1 MDSSAKY
8 YLDQLNSLNSL
19 IQDWS
24 EKYADD
30 KKKFIELLLEFDLI
44 VNTLKDRAESHQD
57 KILTHVFEHFE
68 RNLVVMY
75 ESSTSDHQQEL
86 VCAWPIYISEYIT
99 NRDDGQSLNCLVEFL
114 NDSNW
119 PSNFESSH
127 IERTESIISMQQQ
140 DEETEGANEDVAFES
155 SAGLE
160 YEIESDISSEQQE
173 FLDLINAEIA
183 EIQEFHSERLNK
195 IIEASG
201 DNESELHDEIEI
213 QIDQLDR
220 IASAS
225 DMVGLQG
232 LKKFCHQLKSI
243 LLHIQETNIKQLIAL
258 KEELLLW
265 PDIIQAYLF
274 APQESEYILAALDY
288 LNQDCWPVQLKPV
301 EQKYFE
307 DAFYKSKVEIDTS
320 QIPERIREA
329 TQENISLKKPEDIP
343 EELFDSLLQDLP
355 EQTTEFSSAVQQLR
369 NDDYLEQLEV
379 SKRIAHTLKGAG
391 NTVGIQGLATL
402 THHLEDILEAL
413 LKEREKPS
421 QVLHSVIEDAADCL
435 EEMSEFLHG
444 MGDAPADTLNV
455 LQEVLNWANR
465 IDEKGIPSESESTID
480 NETIIEFP
488 KEAQD
493 TQVTLDTQEISTIIE
508 HSEKQSDVQIE
519 QSLRVSTSL
528 VNDLL
533 KRAGENIIS
542 NGQIQEYILRS
553 KNFAKQLRINNNK
566 IRNLVNELEHLIE
579 IRGISSRSSANKKHD
594 KFDPLEMDQFNELN
608 TYANLL
614 IEASADSNEFALNI
628 EESLLKLDNLSSS
641 QRRILVENQEAV
653 LRTRM
658 VPVKSIVQRL
668 KRSVKQANKLSQ
680 KSAQLEIYGEDIHI
694 DSDILNQLVDPLMHI
709 LRNSVDHG
717 IESAEMRRDKEK
729 SENGT
734 IKLRFQKK
742 DKLIHISCEDDG
754 RGLDIDQIK
763 SKALSLGMLQEDQ
776 IFEKEDALK
785 LILQHGFST
794 KDKVS
799 QLSGRGVGLD
809 VVYDQVR
816 NLKGS
821 VSMDTKEGRGTK
833 IELSIP
839 MTLHTTQALL
849 VSCGNNTLAISSRGV
864 EEILHPGAGGLTKI
878 DDKPHFVYKQN
889 EYPIFDLQALLF
901 NEQSNI
907 LEEPSQ
913 AVLIIRDEFEKYH
926 AILLD
931 KILDSREFVVKPFS
945 RFIPKM
951 TGLLGSTIIG
961 DGSVVSVLDLLDVV
975 NIKDKKL
982 VHKHTRARKE
992 SSDHDNQVALIVE
1005 DAISTR
1011 KSLAQFMTDLGF
1023 VVLTAKDGVEAID
1036 KIQQQLPSI
1045 IITDLEMPRMNGLE
1059 LTDHLRSNVE
1069 TKDTPIIMITSRAT
1083 DKHKQEA
1090 IRIGVTEYMT
1100 KPYDEDL
1107 LLSMVNKY
1115 GVSA

>member
-1 MDSSAKY
+1 MDTSANY
-8 YLDQLNSLNSL
+8 YLEELESLNNL

-24 EKYADD
+24 DKYADD
-30 KKKFIELLLEFDLI
+30 KQKFIELLLEFDLI
-44 VNTLKDRAESHQD
+44 VNTLKNHAESHQD
-57 KILTHVFEHFE
+57 KVLTDLFEHFE
-68 RNLVVMY
+68 RNLIVLY
-75 ESSTSDHQQEL
+75 ESSASDQQQEL
-86 VCAWPIYISEYIT
+86 VCAWPIYLGEFIT
-99 NRDDGQSLNCLVEFL
+99 NHDDEQAFNSLVEFL
-114 NDSNW
+114 SDPNW
-119 PSNFESSH
+119 PSGYENPQSEQFDSNTPIH
-127 IERTESIISMQQQ
+127 QQ
-140 DEETEGANEDVAFES
+140 DTEESNADAAFES
-155 SAGLE
+155 ITE
-160 YEIESDISSEQQE
+160 PECEIESDISSEQQE

-195 IIEASG
+195 ITETT
-201 DNESELHDEIEI
+201 NNNKSELNDEIEI

-243 LLHIQETNIKQLIAL
+243 LLHIQETDIKQLVTF

-288 LNQDCWPVQLKPV
+288 LNLDCWPIQLKPV

-307 DAFYKSKVEIDTS
+307 EAFYKSKVEIDTS

-355 EQTTEFSSAVQQLR
+355 EQTAEFSSAVQQLR
-369 NDDYLEQLEV
+369 NDDYLTQLEI

-413 LKEREKPS
+413 LKEREKPT
-421 QVLHSVIEDAADCL
+421 QILHGVIENAADCL

-444 MGDAPADTLNV
+444 MGEAPTDTLNV

-465 IDEKGIPSESESTID
+465 IDEQGIPSESE
-480 NETIIEFP
+480 TIIDSEIITELP
-488 KEAQD
+488 QEAQD
-493 TQVTLDTQEISTIIE
+493 TQVTLDTQEITAINESA
-508 HSEKQSDVQIE
+508 EKQSDTQVE
-519 QSLRVSTSL
+519 QSLRVSISL

-680 KSAQLEIYGEDIHI
+680 KSAQLEISGEDIHI

-709 LRNSVDHG
+709 LRNAVDHG
-717 IESAEMRRDKEK
+717 IESSEKRQDKGK
-729 SENGT
+729 PENGT
-734 IKLRFQKK
+734 IKLSFHKK

-754 RGLDIDQIK
+754 QGLNIDQIK

-776 IFEKEDALK
+776 VFEKEDALK

-821 VSMDTKEGRGTK
+821 VSMDTKEGLGTK

-864 EEILHPGAGGLTKI
+864 EEILHPGAGGLTTI
-878 DDKPHFVYKQN
+878 DDKLHFVYKQN
-889 EYPIFDLQALLF
+889 EYPVFDLQALLF
-901 NEQSNI
+901 NEQGNV
-907 LEEPSQ
+907 LQDPSQ
-913 AVLIIRDEFEKYH
+913 AVLIIKDEFDKHH

-975 NIKDKKL
+975 NIKDANLAQKRTIKRQEASE
-982 VHKHTRARKE
+982 HE
-992 SSDHDNQVALIVE
+992 NQIALIVE

-1023 VVLTAKDGVEAID
+1023 VVFTAKDGVEAID
-1036 KIQQQLPSI
+1036 KIQQQSPSI

-1059 LTDHLRSNVE
+1059 LTDHLRSNDE
-1069 TKDTPIIMITSRAT
+1069 TKDTPIIMVTSRAT

-1090 IRIGVTEYMT
+1090 KRIGVTEYMT